1 MTRSKNGQRVWGHV
15 SPKKV
20 HKGPI
25 STQWDTQHH
34 SSAIGEAQIRAE
46 VDATSRRGQLRS
58 SGRTTLMLGGCGD
71 AGAFTVAAGEGQRCG
86 PLGDV
91 WQISNTQQTKLP
103 HDPAVSLG
111 TSLRIETCPTKVCTQ
126 IFIAAKFK
134 RARSES
140 SPNSHRLM
148 SGQTQCGLS
157 LRRSVNYSATKQTTG
172 TGEAVKRMPLENM
185 TRSERAQVWQP

>member
-1 MTRSKNGQRVWGHV
+1 M
-15 SPKKV
+15 
-20 HKGPI
+20 
-25 STQWDTQHH
+25 
-34 SSAIGEAQIRAE
+34 
-46 VDATSRRGQLRS
+46 DATSRRGQLRS
-58 SGRTTLMLGGCGD
+58 SGRTALMLGGCGD
-71 AGAFTVAAGEGQRCG
+71 AGAFTVRCWG
-86 PLGDV
+86 RTTVRPLGGCLTDL
-91 WQISNTQQTKLP
+91 QHAAKLP

-185 TRSERAQVWQP
+185 TRGERAQV